1 MQVHSSNEQVQR
13 DRLLKQL
20 KDLYATRNLILTEN
34 SYNNFANTM
43 ANGIDPTRHQ
53 LATINNQIDQLQAVV
68 VNLNLNK
75 FK

>member
-34 SYNNFANTM
+34 SYNNFANTL
-43 ANGIDPTRHQ
+43 ANGIDSKRHR